1 MSEFN
6 YLTGRPELFEN
17 APADALVV
25 LEHEDGR
32 LFFAIAHDLGAK
44 YWNEDGTPGSKVGLI
59 ALYKKT
65 RVVASRARAG
75 GLPQVEPKRDPIP
88 KTRLDRMQQA
98 QNGLK
103 KAVSQ
108 PAPAKPKPE
117 PKPAPVKVEPPK
129 VTPKKLAGRAASQA
143 SSSPCAKCGVI
154 GIHACPGAPA
164 LWSEQDKQRLNEA
177 VKQIVADEQKPK
189 VEQGGFVSIFA
200 LGAAPRVGSMFLTLY
215 RNGNIGLA
223 AKLPIAPGDAVDV
236 QFDPSRGLIRVG
248 KVEGGGR
255 ALPKSRMLTS
265 KALVQSIKIPEGE
278 KSVRIHLTEADG
290 WWQGQAELAGRP
302 A

>member
-6 YLTGRPELFEN
+6 YLTGRPELFDN

-65 RVVASRARAG
+65 RIVASRARAG
-75 GLPQVEPKRDPIP
+75 GLKAVEPKRDPIP
-88 KTRLDRMQQA
+88 KSRLDRIQQA

-103 KAVSQ
+103 NAISQ
-108 PAPAKPKPE
+108 PAPVTPKPK
-117 PKPAPVKVEPPK
+117 PKPAPVKVDPPM
-129 VTPKKLAGRAASQA
+129 VAPKKLAGRAVSQA
-143 SSSPCAKCGVI
+143 NFSPCAKCGVI
-154 GIHACPGAPA
+154 GLHACPGAPV
-164 LWSEQDKQRLNEA
+164 LWTEQDAQRLNEA
-177 VKQIVADEQKPK
+177 VKQINADEQKSK
-189 VEQGGFVSIFA
+189 IEQGGFVSIFS
-200 LGAAPRVGSMFLTLY
+200 LGAAPREGSSFLTLY

-223 AKLPIAPGDAVDV
+223 AKLPIATGDTVDV

-248 KVEGGGR
+248 KVQSGGR

-265 KALVQSIKIPEGE
+265 KALVQAIKIPEGE
-278 KSVRIHLTEADG
+278 KSIRVHLTEADG
-290 WWQGQAELAGRP
+290 WWQGQAELTDRSA
-302 A
+302 